1 MSRLIR
7 VEGHSNLARDK
18 YSGAI
23 ININTNEMTAARE
36 RKFRW
41 KTQQKEIQ
49 DLKGEV
55 AEMKELIKQMVE
67 ANGRN

>member
-18 YSGAI
+18 HSGAI
-23 ININTNEMTAARE
+23 ININANEMTAARE